1 MTEVKIHGYL
11 SKIFGS
17 SFKFHLGKMNDVVK
31 AIDSIKSGFRKKLIE
46 LQSNGYIYSLEVNGN
61 LINIV
66 PVINGSGGVGRAF
79 AKVLSVVLVVVGIVL
94 LFVPGFQSLGIQLIM
109 SGVQLGIAAFF
120 PPKIKFPDTSGS
132 TGGATFSNQAA
143 GKSYIFSNASNLA
156 SQGSLI
162 NIGYGEFLVGSRII
176 NLSVKNYT
184 TNQTFAQENYFTY
197 SEPESSTF
205 IEENDPNLQVQ
216 NIT

>member
-11 SKIFGS
+11 SKLFGC
-17 SFKFHLGKMNDVVK
+17 SFKFHLGKTNDVVK
-31 AIDSIKSGFRKKLIE
+31 AIDSVKPNFRKKLIE
-46 LQSNGYIYSLEVNGN
+46 LQSNGYIYSLEINGN

-66 PVINGSGGVGRAF
+66 PVINGSGRTF
-79 AKVLSVVLVVVGIVL
+79 AKILSIILIVVGIIL
-94 LFVPGFQSLGIQLIM
+94 CFIPGFQGLGIQLIM

-120 PPKIKFPDTSGS
+120 PPKIKYPDTSGS
-132 TGGATFSNQAA
+132 TGGATFANESA

-162 NIGYGEFLVGSRII
+162 SIGYGKFLVGSRII
-176 NLSVKNYT
+176 NISIKNYT
-184 TNQTFAQENYFTY
+184 TNQTFAQENYFNY

-205 IEENDPNLQVQ
+205 IQENDPNLQVQ

>member
-11 SKIFGS
+11 SKLFGS
-17 SFKFHLGKMNDVVK
+17 SFKFHLGKINDVVK
-31 AIDSIKSGFRKKLIE
+31 AIDAIKPNFRKKLIE
-46 LQSNGYIYSLEVNGN
+46 LQSNGYIYSLEVHGN

-66 PVINGSGGVGRAF
+66 PVINGSGKSW
-79 AKVLSVVLVVVGIVL
+79 AKVLSIILIVVGVVL
-94 LFVPGFQSLGIQLIM
+94 LFIPGFQMMGIQLIM

-132 TGGATFSNQAA
+132 TGGATFSDQAA

-162 NIGYGEFLVGSRII
+162 NIGYGEFLVGSRVI